1 MKKEIR
7 QIRFSSLQVSFPRKI
22 IYSRFFYSSPSI
34 PPKAIKSNSE
44 SGAENQFLIKKKK
57 QSAGNRASVLQ
68 LRETSRGGCLAARL
82 QPGLRLAGRESGG
95 AGGPRGC
102 VCLSIHAESSLS
114 QVRVTPVS
122 GCGDSTRGL
131 TDPLP
136 GRGAPNPV
144 SIPPGNLENGPAR
157 TSQAVCSTPRSP
169 LQEFH
174 AAVTAVQA
182 ARSRAWPRLPGGSIH
197 EPGSGQST
205 QPSGLWGPREFNPR
219 SPA

>member
-1 MKKEIR
+1 M
-7 QIRFSSLQVSFPRKI
+7 
-22 IYSRFFYSSPSI
+22 
-34 PPKAIKSNSE
+34 
-44 SGAENQFLIKKKK
+44 
-57 QSAGNRASVLQ
+57 LQ

-95 AGGPRGC
+95 AGEPRGC

-144 SIPPGNLENGPAR
+144 SISLGNSENGPAR
-157 TSQAVCSTPRSP
+157 TSQAVRSTPRSP
-169 LQEFH
+169 LQELS

-182 ARSRAWPRLPGGSIH
+182 ARSRAWPRLPGLHPRTGQRAQYPAVRSLRSLRVQSQ
-197 EPGSGQST
+197 EPRVKRRCWPSVVLSVSALQENIRMPLSSLRTTSQLLWTSDLFKDPCAAWARGQAS
-205 QPSGLWGPREFNPR
+205 
-219 SPA
+219 